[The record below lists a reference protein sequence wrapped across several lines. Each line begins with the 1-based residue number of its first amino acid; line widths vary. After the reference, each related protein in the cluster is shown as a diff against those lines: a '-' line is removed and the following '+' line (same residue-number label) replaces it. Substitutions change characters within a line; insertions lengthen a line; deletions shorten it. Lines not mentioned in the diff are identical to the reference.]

1 MRKFSDIWEATKNI
15 LQSLCLTLVSNFNN
29 FNINPDLESFLSHNV
44 NIKTDI
50 SLQLSHL
57 SCSFQLEQ
65 L

>member
-15 LQSLCLTLVSNFNN
+15 LHSLCLTLVSNFNN
-29 FNINPDLESFLSHNV
+29 FNINPDLESFLSRNV
-44 NIKTDI
+44 NI
-50 SLQLSHL
+50 SLQLSNL

>member
-1 MRKFSDIWEATKNI
+1 MRKFSDIWEATENI

-29 FNINPDLESFLSHNV
+29 FNINPDLESFLSRNV
-44 NIKTDI
+44 NI
-50 SLQLSHL
+50 SLQLSNL

>member
-15 LQSLCLTLVSNFNN
+15 LQSLCLTLVSNFN
-29 FNINPDLESFLSHNV
+29 INPDLESFLSRNV
-44 NIKTDI
+44 NI
-50 SLQLSHL
+50 SLQLSNL

>member
-29 FNINPDLESFLSHNV
+29 FNINPDLESFLSCNV
-44 NIKTDI
+44 NI
-50 SLQLSHL
+50 SLQLSNL